1 MWLRGDVDEKKEYQV
16 ALCQRLDGK
25 RYYSLHSSG
34 QLNLPADTVFL
45 TEVVPTNLL
54 LSRYF
59 AGISE
64 VVPLKGGKRFFV
76 EAHGV
81 WFTEEEWKALD
92 RDVNWH
98 DVEWLNGLAPIL
110 PPK

>member
-1 MWLRGDVDEKKEYQV
+1 M
-16 ALCQRLDGK
+16 
-25 RYYSLHSSG
+25 HFSG
-34 QLNLPADTVFL
+34 QLNPLEGAVFL

-54 LSRYF
+54 LSRDF

-81 WFTEEEWKALD
+81 WFTEEEWTALD
-92 RDVNWH
+92 RDVDWH
-98 DVEWLNGLAPIL
+98 EVQWLNGLAPIL